1 MSTNEFCPNCG
12 DKLAKGVQFCAS
24 CGAKT
29 ESVVKEETQ
38 TPPQTESSEPVPA
51 DVGKPAATG
60 TPPTADEKNKL
71 ILFMI
76 LSIFIPIV
84 GIVLG
89 IIKYN
94 KNDQKSGQF
103 YLICGGA
110 GILLGVLGGSVPY
123 GIGWVIG
130 LLLVASVI
138 YNGMKQ
144 ISTGL
149 ISAEF

>member
-1 MSTNEFCPNCG
+1 MTNNVFCSNCG
-12 DKLAKGVQFCAS
+12 EKVKEGMQFCIS
-24 CGAKT
+24 CGAK
-29 ESVVKEETQ
+29 VVQVATDPQ
-38 TPPQTESSEPVPA
+38 PSPSPQTDASGPTTVGAPVT
-51 DVGKPAATG
+51 VGS
-60 TPPTADEKNKL
+60 PPTKEEKNKL

-76 LSIFIPIV
+76 LSIFIPPV
-84 GIVLG
+84 GIVFG

-94 KNDQKSGQF
+94 KNDKKSGQF

-110 GILLGVLGGSVPY
+110 GILLGVVGISVPY
-123 GIGWVIG
+123 GIGWAVG

-144 ISTGL
+144 IDTGL